1 MFNHSLVFKF
11 LVLFLLFNLF
21 LKLLKKTEDSKWKIS
36 IAELIKEKRFLQ
48 LHPFFFFDF
57 DWIGVVPSTRGKE
70 KQGVNSFE
78 GGVTGLKNKKKKKRE
93 ENAVERTKTH

>member
-1 MFNHSLVFKF
+1 M
-11 LVLFLLFNLF
+11 
-21 LKLLKKTEDSKWKIS
+21 
-36 IAELIKEKRFLQ
+36 
-48 LHPFFFFDF
+48 
-57 DWIGVVPSTRGKE
+57 PSTRGKE